1 MAIETEKNKPLM
13 TRIRADQENHEI
25 LERHE
30 SEEEC
35 GGRSSMD
42 GRKTARG
49 SKQTACVLGFDRH
62 RNPLRLRAF
71 A

>member
-35 GGRSSMD
+35 GGTQLNGRQED
-42 GRKTARG
+42 GARLE
-49 SKQTACVLGFDRH
+49 TDCV
-62 RNPLRLRAF
+62 RARI
-71 A
+71 